1 MTATMPKKLSKET
14 AEFQAVSASPPMTAT
29 MPKKLSIPRKAH
41 ATHRKSEVPHRPK
54 PTSAPTKKSEG
65 FQAERQ
71 AGWRRPVAADSVAV
85 FRIGFGLLVAFSSL
99 RFLWKGWVDTL
110 YLAPENHLT
119 YRWFGWVAP
128 LPAPWMHLVV
138 LSLAV
143 LGICIALGYR
153 HRLATALFIVG
164 FGYTELIEASLYLN
178 HYWFITLA
186 AMLLLLLPAHRHW
199 SLDAMSGRYGWTS
212 STGVSRSDWIRQHR
226 QKETEEQ
233 PERATSSC
241 DGVSILWRDR
251 QKENEEQTKQ
261 ATASPSE
268 PTAGLLSKK
277 QERAGRV
284 ASSTHVEAWV
294 VWALRAQVGIVYL
307 FAGLAKLNG
316 DWLFHAQPL
325 RLWLADRTHL
335 PVIGPFL
342 DEPLVAYAASWS
354 SAAFDCTIVAWLLCH
369 RSRPWAY
376 AVLVVFHTAT
386 WLLFPK
392 IGVFPWVMI
401 FCTLVF
407 FPPDWP
413 RKLAGRAKTRLN
425 RLRYANRQFGKSTWE
440 LPRSSRDTEPSD
452 ASNTAWELT
461 PNGTT
466 TGEPEPIE
474 SDIANGKIFS
484 KTAQKQISGA
494 TTGIENTT
502 NGKTTSLSRP
512 VILRSTARSG
522 SVSITSK
529 PASVSRPVI
538 VLLAIFAAAQIF
550 LPLRHY
556 LEPGNVRWNEQGYYL
571 SWRVM
576 LTEKAGAL
584 EYEVADSATGR
595 SWLAYPELVLTDW
608 QAAHASTRPD
618 LIHATALLIANHY
631 QQQGI
636 PNAEV
641 RANSWVSMNAREAK
655 QFIDP
660 TINLAAHPRG
670 KIPHG
675 WILNA

>member
-1 MTATMPKKLSKET
+1 
-14 AEFQAVSASPPMTAT
+14 
-29 MPKKLSIPRKAH
+29 
-41 ATHRKSEVPHRPK
+41 
-54 PTSAPTKKSEG
+54 
-65 FQAERQ
+65 
-71 AGWRRPVAADSVAV
+71 
-85 FRIGFGLLVAFSSL
+85 
-99 RFLWKGWVDTL
+99 
-110 YLAPENHLT
+110 
-119 YRWFGWVAP
+119 
-128 LPAPWMHLVV
+128 MHLVV

-153 HRLATALFIVG
+153 HRLATALFIAG

-186 AMLLLLLPAHRHW
+186 AVLLLLLPAHRHW
-199 SLDAMSGRYGWTS
+199 SLDAVSGRYGWTS

-241 DGVSILWRDR
+241 GGVSILWRDR

-261 ATASPSE
+261 ATASPAE
-268 PTAGLLSKK
+268 PTTILLGKK

-284 ASSTHVEAWV
+284 ASCAHVEAWV

-342 DEPLVAYAASWS
+342 DEPLVAYAASWG
-354 SAAFDCTIVAWLLCH
+354 SAAFDCTIVAWLLWH

-376 AVLVVFHTAT
+376 AMLVVFHIAT

-401 FCTLVF
+401 FCALVF

-413 RKLAGRAKTRLN
+413 RQLAGRAKTRLK
-425 RLRYANRQFGKSTWE
+425 RLISANRQFGKSTWE
-440 LPRSSRDTEPSD
+440 LPRSSSEIEPSD

-461 PNGTT
+461 LNGTT
-466 TGEPEPIE
+466 AGEPEPIDI
-474 SDIANGKIFS
+474 DIANGKISS
-484 KTAQKQISGA
+484 KTTQKQISG
-494 TTGIENTT
+494 TTDDIENTT

-512 VILRSTARSG
+512 VI
-522 SVSITSK
+522 
-529 PASVSRPVI
+529 
-538 VLLAIFAAAQIF
+538 VLLAIFAAAQVF

-584 EYEVADSATGR
+584 EYEVAAPATGR
-595 SWLAYPELVLTDW
+595 NWLAYPELVLTDW
-608 QAAHASTRPD
+608 QSAHASTRPD
-618 LIHATALLIANHY
+618 LIHATALLIAAHY

-675 WILNA
+675 WILSENA

>member
-1 MTATMPKKLSKET
+1 M
-14 AEFQAVSASPPMTAT
+14 
-29 MPKKLSIPRKAH
+29 
-41 ATHRKSEVPHRPK
+41 
-54 PTSAPTKKSEG
+54 
-65 FQAERQ
+65 
-71 AGWRRPVAADSVAV
+71 AV

-99 RFLWKGWVDTL
+99 RFLWKGWVDAL

-138 LSLAV
+138 LSLAA
-143 LGICIALGYR
+143 LGVCIALGYR

-186 AMLLLLLPAHRHW
+186 AVLLLLLPAHHHW
-199 SLDAMSGRYGWTS
+199 SLDAMSGRYGWKPR
-212 STGVSRSDWIRQHR
+212 TGVSLSDWLKQHK
-226 QKETEEQ
+226 QKETEG
-233 PERATSSC
+233 PTER
-241 DGVSILWRDR
+241 
-251 QKENEEQTKQ
+251 
-261 ATASPSE
+261 ATASPAE
-268 PTAGLLSKK
+268 PKAGLLGKK
-277 QERAGRV
+277 QEQAGRA
-284 ASSTHVEAWV
+284 ASCTHVEAWV
-294 VWALRAQVGIVYL
+294 VWALRAQVGIVYV

-335 PVIGPFL
+335 PVIGHIL
-342 DEPLVAYAASWS
+342 DEPLVAYAASWG
-354 SAAFDCTIVAWLLCH
+354 SAAFDCTIVAWLLWR

-376 AVLVVFHTAT
+376 AVLVVFHIAT

-401 FCTLVF
+401 FCALVF

-413 RKLAGRAKTRLN
+413 RQLAEQGKTWLN
-425 RLRYANRQFGKSTWE
+425 RLRAGNRQFGKSTWE
-440 LPRSSRDTEPSD
+440 LLRWSRSTEPSY
-452 ASNTAWELT
+452 ASSTAREQNGTTDGEPKPIESDIATNTAWGLT
-461 PNGTT
+461 PNGMAA
-466 TGEPEPIE
+466 GEPKPIE

-484 KTAQKQISGA
+484 EAAQKQISGA
-494 TTGIENTT
+494 TDDIESTT
-502 NGKTTSLSRP
+502 NGRT
-512 VILRSTARSG
+512 
-522 SVSITSK
+522 
-529 PASVSRPVI
+529 ASVSRPVI
-538 VLLAIFAAAQIF
+538 ALLAIFATVQVF

-584 EYEVADSATGR
+584 EYEVADPATGR
-595 SWLAYPELVLTDW
+595 IWLAYPELVLTDW

-618 LIHATALLIANHY
+618 LIHATALLIADRY

-636 PNAEV
+636 PDVEV
-641 RANSWVSMNAREAK
+641 RAKSWVSMNGRQAK

-660 TINLAAHPRG
+660 TVNLAAHPRG
-670 KIPHG
+670 KIPQG
-675 WILNA
+675 WILSENA

>member
-1 MTATMPKKLSKET
+1 MTATMPKKLSE
-14 AEFQAVSASPPMTAT
+14 
-29 MPKKLSIPRKAH
+29 PR
-41 ATHRKSEVPHRPK
+41 
-54 PTSAPTKKSEG
+54 SEG

-71 AGWRRPVAADSVAV
+71 AGWSHPVAADSLAV

-99 RFLWKGWVDTL
+99 RFLWKGWVDAL

-128 LPAPWMHLVV
+128 LSAPWMHLVV
-138 LSLAV
+138 LSLAA

-186 AMLLLLLPAHRHW
+186 AVLLLLLPAHHHW
-199 SLDAMSGRYGWTS
+199 SLDAISGRYGRKPR
-212 STGVSRSDWIRQHR
+212 TGVSLSDWLKQHR
-226 QKETEEQ
+226 QKETEG
-233 PERATSSC
+233 PTERAVPLSAFALAL
-241 DGVSILWRDR
+241 VLK
-251 QKENEEQTKQ
+251 QKDTEGPTER
-261 ATASPSE
+261 AAASPAE
-268 PTAGLLSKK
+268 PTVGFLGKK
-277 QERAGRV
+277 QEQAGRV
-284 ASSTHVEAWV
+284 ASCTHVEAWV
-294 VWALRAQVGIVYL
+294 VWALRAQVGIVYA

-335 PVIGPFL
+335 PVIGPIL
-342 DEPLVAYAASWS
+342 DEPLVAYAASWG
-354 SAAFDCTIVAWLLCH
+354 SAAFDCTIVAWLLWR

-376 AVLVVFHTAT
+376 AVLVVFHIAT

-401 FCTLVF
+401 FCALVF

-413 RKLAGRAKTRLN
+413 RQLAKRVRTQLN
-425 RLRYANRQFGKSTWE
+425 RLRSANRQFGKPTWELPSGVRNSQQIAAANRQFGKSTWE
-440 LPRSSRDTEPSD
+440 LLRWSRSTELSY
-452 ASNTAWELT
+452 ASSTAWEQ
-461 PNGTT
+461 NRTT
-466 TGEPEPIE
+466 DGEPRPIE
-474 SDIANGKIFS
+474 SDITNGKTFS
-484 KTAQKQISGA
+484 QAIQKQISGA
-494 TTGIENTT
+494 TDDIESTT
-502 NGKTTSLSRP
+502 NGKT
-512 VILRSTARSG
+512 
-522 SVSITSK
+522 
-529 PASVSRPVI
+529 ASVSRPVI
-538 VLLAIFAAAQIF
+538 ALLAIFAAVQVF

-584 EYEVADSATGR
+584 EYEVADPATGR
-595 SWLAYPELVLTDW
+595 SWLVYPELVLTDW

-618 LIHATALLIANHY
+618 LIHATALLIADRY

-636 PNAEV
+636 PDVEV
-641 RANSWVSMNAREAK
+641 RAKSWVSMNGREAK

-660 TINLAAHPRG
+660 TVNLAAHPRG
-670 KIPHG
+670 KIPQG
-675 WILNA
+675 WILSETA

>member
-1 MTATMPKKLSKET
+1 MTATMPKKLSE
-14 AEFQAVSASPPMTAT
+14 
-29 MPKKLSIPRKAH
+29 PRKAY
-41 ATHRKSEVPHRPK
+41 ATHRKSEVPHRAR
-54 PTSAPTKKSEG
+54 PTSAPTKKSEC

-71 AGWRRPVAADSVAV
+71 AGWRRPIAADSVAV

-138 LSLAV
+138 LSLAA

-164 FGYTELIEASLYLN
+164 FGYTELIETSLYLN

-186 AMLLLLLPAHRHW
+186 AVLLLLLPAHRHW
-199 SLDAMSGRYGWTS
+199 SLDAMSGR
-212 STGVSRSDWIRQHR
+212 
-226 QKETEEQ
+226 
-233 PERATSSC
+233 
-241 DGVSILWRDR
+241 
-251 QKENEEQTKQ
+251 
-261 ATASPSE
+261 
-268 PTAGLLSKK
+268 
-277 QERAGRV
+277 V
-284 ASSTHVEAWV
+284 ASCPHVEAWV
-294 VWALRAQVGIVYL
+294 VWALRAQVGIVYV

-335 PVIGPFL
+335 PVIGPIL
-342 DEPLVAYAASWS
+342 DEPLIAYAASWG
-354 SAAFDCTIVAWLLCH
+354 SAAFDCTIVAWLLWR

-376 AVLVVFHTAT
+376 AVLVVFHIAT

-401 FCTLVF
+401 FCALVF

-413 RKLAGRAKTRLN
+413 RRLAKRVRTQL
-425 RLRYANRQFGKSTWE
+425 L
-440 LPRSSRDTEPSD
+440 
-452 ASNTAWELT
+452 
-461 PNGTT
+461 
-466 TGEPEPIE
+466 
-474 SDIANGKIFS
+474 S

-494 TTGIENTT
+494 TDGIENTT
-502 NGKTTSLSRP
+502 NGKPTSLSRP
-512 VILRSTARSG
+512 A
-522 SVSITSK
+522 
-529 PASVSRPVI
+529 I
-538 VLLAIFAAAQIF
+538 VLLAIFAAVQIF

-576 LTEKAGAL
+576 LTEKAGHL
-584 EYEVADSATGR
+584 EYEVADPATGR
-595 SWLAYPELVLTDW
+595 TWLAYPELVLTDW

-618 LIHATALLIANHY
+618 LIHATALLIADHY

-641 RANSWVSMNAREAK
+641 RAISWVSMNAREAK

-660 TINLAAHPRG
+660 TVNLATHPRG

-675 WILNA
+675 WILSENA

>member
-1 MTATMPKKLSKET
+1 
-14 AEFQAVSASPPMTAT
+14 
-29 MPKKLSIPRKAH
+29 
-41 ATHRKSEVPHRPK
+41 
-54 PTSAPTKKSEG
+54 
-65 FQAERQ
+65 
-71 AGWRRPVAADSVAV
+71 
-85 FRIGFGLLVAFSSL
+85 
-99 RFLWKGWVDTL
+99 
-110 YLAPENHLT
+110 
-119 YRWFGWVAP
+119 
-128 LPAPWMHLVV
+128 
-138 LSLAV
+138 
-143 LGICIALGYR
+143 
-153 HRLATALFIVG
+153 
-164 FGYTELIEASLYLN
+164 
-178 HYWFITLA
+178 
-186 AMLLLLLPAHRHW
+186 
-199 SLDAMSGRYGWTS
+199 MSGRYGWTS

-241 DGVSILWRDR
+241 GGVSILWRAR

-261 ATASPSE
+261 ATASPAE
-268 PTAGLLSKK
+268 PTAGSLGKK
-277 QERAGRV
+277 QQQASKV
-284 ASSTHVEAWV
+284 ASCTHVEAWV

-335 PVIGPFL
+335 PVIGPIL

-354 SAAFDCTIVAWLLCH
+354 SAAFDCTIVAWLLWH

-376 AVLVVFHTAT
+376 AVLVVFHIAT

-401 FCTLVF
+401 FCALVF

-413 RKLAGRAKTRLN
+413 RRLAKRVRTQLN
-425 RLRYANRQFGKSTWE
+425 RLRYTNRQFGKSTRE

-461 PNGTT
+461 LNGTT
-466 TGEPEPIE
+466 TGEPEPIDI
-474 SDIANGKIFS
+474 DIANG
-484 KTAQKQISGA
+484 
-494 TTGIENTT
+494 
-502 NGKTTSLSRP
+502 
-512 VILRSTARSG
+512 
-522 SVSITSK
+522 K

-584 EYEVADSATGR
+584 EYEVADPATGR
-595 SWLAYPELVLTDW
+595 TWLAYPELVLTDW
-608 QAAHASTRPD
+608 QSAHASTRPD
-618 LIHATALLIANHY
+618 LIHATALLIADHY

-636 PNAEV
+636 PDVEV
-641 RANSWVSMNAREAK
+641 RAISWVSMNSREAK

-660 TINLAAHPRG
+660 TVDLAAHPQG

-675 WILNA
+675 WILSENA

>member
-1 MTATMPKKLSKET
+1 M
-14 AEFQAVSASPPMTAT
+14 
-29 MPKKLSIPRKAH
+29 
-41 ATHRKSEVPHRPK
+41 
-54 PTSAPTKKSEG
+54 
-65 FQAERQ
+65 
-71 AGWRRPVAADSVAV
+71 AV

-99 RFLWKGWVDTL
+99 RFLWKGWVGAL

-138 LSLAV
+138 LSLAA

-164 FGYTELIEASLYLN
+164 FGYTELIEVSLYLN

-186 AMLLLLLPAHRHW
+186 AVLLLLLPAHHHW
-199 SLDAMSGRYGWTS
+199 SLDAS
-212 STGVSRSDWIRQHR
+212 
-226 QKETEEQ
+226 
-233 PERATSSC
+233 
-241 DGVSILWRDR
+241 
-251 QKENEEQTKQ
+251 
-261 ATASPSE
+261 
-268 PTAGLLSKK
+268 
-277 QERAGRV
+277 AGRV
-284 ASSTHVEAWV
+284 ASCARAEAWV

-316 DWLFHAQPL
+316 DWLLHAQPL

-354 SAAFDCTIVAWLLCH
+354 SAAFDCTIVAWLLWR

-376 AVLVVFHTAT
+376 AVLVVFHIAT

-401 FCTLVF
+401 FSALVF

-413 RKLAGRAKTRLN
+413 RQLIGRANTWLANSDLSRMRHSEKQFEQSSSDIRLP
-425 RLRYANRQFGKSTWE
+425 AGQ
-440 LPRSSRDTEPSD
+440 
-452 ASNTAWELT
+452 TAL
-461 PNGTT
+461 NS
-466 TGEPEPIE
+466 E
-474 SDIANGKIFS
+474 SDEVDPLGKTQQVAGVGRATLNSESDEVRLSS
-484 KTAQKQISGA
+484 KTASVR
-494 TTGIENTT
+494 
-502 NGKTTSLSRP
+502 RP
-512 VILRSTARSG
+512 AIA
-522 SVSITSK
+522 
-529 PASVSRPVI
+529 
-538 VLLAIFAAAQIF
+538 LLAIFAAVQVF

-576 LTEKAGAL
+576 LTEKAGSL
-584 EYEVADSATGR
+584 EYEVTDPATGR
-595 SWLAYPELVLTDW
+595 TRLAYPELVLTDW

-618 LIHATALLIANHY
+618 LIHATALLIADHY

-636 PNAEV
+636 PDAEV
-641 RANSWVSMNAREAK
+641 RAKSWVSMNGQQAK
-655 QFIDP
+655 QFINP

-670 KIPHG
+670 DIPQG
-675 WILNA
+675 WILND